1 MTASSQGHTFTA
13 VVTYGNG
20 EDNLPDWTASH
31 PVRSIDTHQSVK
43 KPLYY
48 MRFSTYLPD
57 DAVKLA
63 YAAVDNIEASDNI
76 VAIDRSTA
84 APENSPD
91 FIAGE
96 ETFLNNSYSSFY
108 ENILITDVYTEAI
121 PSQPVKPLYYR
132 HLLSGDIT
140 ASTIR
145 ILDSDFNR
153 LNTNIYRVIEHE
165 EYDEDGVLTGDTE
178 SIGVYNSLQNSFDED
193 TGELIAYYVQ
203 YVDADGVIQTV
214 LLNNE
219 LVYKEATFDDTDWST
234 LLLKTW
240 TKAYIVKQI
249 GNYYQFT
256 LPTVTTYTAKYEE
269 DIRLRIEKPVVDSNE
284 LSWFVRVTN
293 GSFTHTIG
301 TDTYRYHVPEFS
313 GQQFNPVEPYKLVAA
328 EEISKVGPG
337 LVQLKHVQTALA
349 DLPADIIIK
358 DKDDTVL
365 HALTTNTLKVG
376 EAHYDEGV
384 ASGAIWNS
392 TKILS
397 FDSKSGL
404 VQLDVNLKD
413 YYTITATYYYIEELY
428 EFTLVNLNPLIDSDV
443 LENFYV
449 VYLVPETDNNSPLET
464 AIHYLRVGR
473 DGLIKACSQTSI
485 SDDVVG
491 LPYGR
496 PLIQAT
502 PGTGDTDTSPAYEV
516 LGHQFMVYPDGE
528 EGKYDF
534 LREYTLEA
542 PDGFPGQDYPNRYLV
557 LAELSVIHQTTIDD
571 TVIIDNR
578 LRGGGIKEDYDDEA
592 KLLNP
597 EISWY
602 GDIGLGGGIPYPG
615 KSVAI
620 VRLPHCLLDEYGGP
634 FTEAEI
640 REVAKR
646 HMPFGHYPI
655 LDFYG
660 VVPDVSIEE
669 LADGGKITIYW
680 PSEGSSCTY
689 NVYYS
694 TGERYSKFNDTPIVD
709 DTDGNSYTLT
719 GLTENLTYNIYVRA
733 ISDNPCGIPI
743 TLATVCGAGGEP
755 NVNDDISDGWSSHEG
770 PPSVTLQIKTLETI

>member
-1 MTASSQGHTFTA
+1 MTASNQGHTFTA

-20 EDNLPDWTASH
+20 EDNAPHWTADH
-31 PVRSIDTHQSVK
+31 PIRSVDTHQSVK

-63 YAAVDNIEASDNI
+63 YAATDNIEADDNI
-76 VAIDRSTA
+76 VVIDRSTA

-91 FIAGE
+91 LIAGE
-96 ETFLNNSYSSFY
+96 ETFLSNSYSSFY
-108 ENILITDVYTEAI
+108 ENILITDVYTEVI
-121 PSQPVKPLYYR
+121 PSQPVKPLFYR
-132 HLLSGDIT
+132 HLLSGDVT
-140 ASTIR
+140 TSTVH
-145 ILDSDFNR
+145 ILDSSFNR
-153 LNTNIYRVIEHE
+153 LNSNSYRVIEHL
-165 EYDEDGVLTGDTE
+165 EYDNDGVLTGNID
-178 SIGVYNSLQNSFDED
+178 SVAVYNSLQNSFDED
-193 TGELIAYYVQ
+193 SGELVAYYVQ

-219 LVYKEATFDDTDWST
+219 LAYREATFDDMDWST

-240 TKAYIVKQI
+240 AKAYIIKQV
-249 GNYYQFT
+249 GNYYEFT
-256 LPTVTTYTAKYEE
+256 LPTLTTYSARYEE
-269 DIRLRIEKPVVDSNE
+269 GIRLRVEKPVVDSNE
-284 LSWFVRVTN
+284 QSWFVRVTN
-293 GSFTHTIG
+293 GSFTHTMG
-301 TDTYRYHVPEFS
+301 TNTYRYHVPEFS
-313 GQQFNPVEPYKLVAA
+313 DQQFNPVEPYKLIAG
-328 EEISKVGPG
+328 EEINKVAPG
-337 LVQLKHVQTALA
+337 LVQLKHIQTALA

-358 DKDDTVL
+358 DKDGVVL
-365 HALTTNTLKVG
+365 HALTTNTLKTG
-376 EAHYDEGV
+376 DTHYEDGI
-384 ASGAIWNS
+384 ATGATWDID
-392 TKILS
+392 KILS
-397 FDSKSGL
+397 FDSQSGL

-413 YYTITATYYYIEELY
+413 YYTITATYYYIEKLY
-428 EFTLVNLNPLIDSDV
+428 EFTLVNLNPLTNTDV

-449 VYLVPETDNNSPLET
+449 IYLVPETDANSGLET

-473 DGLIKACSQTSI
+473 NGLVKACSQDAINGIADPSI
-485 SDDVVG
+485 NVIG

-496 PLIQAT
+496 PLIQAI
-502 PGTGDTDTSPAYEV
+502 PGTGDGV
-516 LGHQFMVYPDGE
+516 LGHQFLVYPDGV
-528 EGKYDF
+528 EGKHDF

-557 LAELSVIHQTTIDD
+557 LAELSVIHQTSVNDTI
-571 TVIIDNR
+571 ILDNR
-578 LRGGGIKEDYDDEA
+578 LRGGGIKDKYDDEA

-597 EISWY
+597 EVSWY

-620 VRLPHCLLDEYGGP
+620 VRLPHCLLEEYGGP

-640 REVAKR
+640 KEVVKR
-646 HMPFGHYPI
+646 HMPFGHYPV

-669 LADGGKITIYW
+669 LAVGGSLTIYW
-680 PSEGSSCTY
+680 PSEGSDCTY

-694 TGERYSKFNDTPIVD
+694 TGERYSKFNGSPIAD

-733 ISDNPCGIPI
+733 ISENPCGIPI
-743 TLATVCGAGGEP
+743 TFATVCGVGGDPDVSE
-755 NVNDDISDGWSSHEG
+755 DISSGWGSHEG
-770 PPSVTLQIKTLETI
+770 PPSITLQIKTLETV